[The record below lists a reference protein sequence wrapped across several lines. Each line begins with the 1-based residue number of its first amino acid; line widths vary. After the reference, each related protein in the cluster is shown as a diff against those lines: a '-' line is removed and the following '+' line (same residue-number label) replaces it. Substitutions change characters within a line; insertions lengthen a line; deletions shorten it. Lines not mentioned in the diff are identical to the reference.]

1 MRKVTLAD
9 LTQRDI
15 ALTQLIVHRMKQE
28 GLLFQSFNPSDII
41 DILVKRGEYSEVNT
55 EREEAHAEFLADIG
69 RQITVQ

>member
-15 ALTQLIVHRMKQE
+15 ALTQLIVHRMKHE

-41 DILVKRGEYSEVNT
+41 DILVKRGEYSEVKT
-55 EREEAHAEFLADIG
+55 EREEAHTEFLSDID
-69 RQITVQ
+69 RQMTVQ